1 MHMSLNLNRMDQ
13 VILKIHKIAKFK
25 IKKLRKIKMIFRS
38 LMNKA
43 HKNNVANLL
52 AILSYMDCPMT
63 I

>member
-1 MHMSLNLNRMDQ
+1 MSLNLNRMDQ